1 MGILSCDIVS
11 NLSDVPHCVHY
22 KGFATERVNVKKTSV
37 LEQHEVDSMTICL
50 GLEGTAHSFGAGIVT
65 SEGEVLSNVWDMLQP
80 EEGGI
85 HPREASQHHA
95 NLGPGLIRR
104 AIEEAGISPSQIDI
118 IAFSQG
124 PGLGPCLRTTAT
136 MARSLSLLLNAPLI
150 GVNHCVAHIEIGSL
164 ESRFEDPVTVYVSG
178 GNSQVIAFAGGR
190 YRTFGETLDIAIGNM
205 LDAFGRYAN
214 MQFPAGPKVE
224 QLAKTG
230 SEYHAL
236 PYSVKGMDVS
246 YSGMLTA
253 AKRLLDEGVP
263 LSDICYSIQETSF
276 GMLAEIAERAIAHTK
291 KHEILLTGGV
301 ARNDRL
307 TEMLEGVA
315 DRHDARFHR
324 VSPPLAGDQ
333 GAMIAWTGI
342 LQYQSGDI
350 LEVES
355 SQVLPKWRT
364 DEQDIRWKP

>member
-1 MGILSCDIVS
+1 
-11 NLSDVPHCVHY
+11 
-22 KGFATERVNVKKTSV
+22 
-37 LEQHEVDSMTICL
+37 MTISL

-65 SEGEVLSNVWDMLQP
+65 SDGKVLSNVWDMLKP
-80 EEGGI
+80 AEGGI

-95 NLGPGLIRR
+95 SLGPGLIEK
-104 AIEEAGISPSQIDI
+104 AITDAGISADDIDI
-118 IAFSQG
+118 ISFSQG

-136 MARSLSLLLNAPLI
+136 MARTLSLRLDIPLV

-164 ESRFEDPVTVYVSG
+164 ESGFADPVTVYVSG

-205 LDAFGRYAN
+205 LDVFGRYAG

-224 QLAKTG
+224 NLAKEG

-236 PYSVKGMDVS
+236 PYSVKGMDLS

-253 AKRLLDEGVP
+253 ARRLLSENVP
-263 LSDICYSIQETSF
+263 MPDICYSIQETAF

-291 KHEILLTGGV
+291 KSEMLLTGGV
-301 ARNDRL
+301 ARNNRL
-307 TEMLEGVA
+307 TEILQGVA
-315 DRHDARFHR
+315 DRHNVRFHR

-342 LQYQSGDI
+342 LQYQAGDTLDI
-350 LEVES
+350 AT

-364 DEQDIRWKP
+364 DEQDIGWKS

>member
-1 MGILSCDIVS
+1 MY
-11 NLSDVPHCVHY
+11 Y
-22 KGFATERVNVKKTSV
+22 KGFATERVNVKNTSV
-37 LEQHEVDSMTICL
+37 LNLDECDNVTICL

-65 SEGEVLSNVWDMLQP
+65 SDGEVLSNVWDMLQP

-95 NLGPGLIRR
+95 NLGPDLIRKSMQD
-104 AIEEAGISPSQIDI
+104 AGIAPHQIDM

-136 MARSLSLLLNAPLI
+136 MARSLALRLNVPLI

-164 ESRFEDPVTVYVSG
+164 ESGFEDPVTVYVSG

-205 LDAFGRYAN
+205 LDVFGRHAG

-224 QLAKTG
+224 KLAKSG
-230 SEYHAL
+230 SEYHSL

-246 YSGMLTA
+246 YSGMLTS
-253 AKRLLDEGVP
+253 AKRLFDEGVP
-263 LSDICYSIQETSF
+263 LPDICYSIQETSF

-291 KHEILLTGGV
+291 KQEMLLTGGV
-301 ARNDRL
+301 ARNNRL
-307 TEMLEGVA
+307 TEILEGVA
-315 DRHDARFHR
+315 ARHSAKFHR

-342 LQYQSGDI
+342 LQYQSDDI
-350 LEVES
+350 LDIDS

-364 DEQDIRWKP
+364 DEQDIGWKT